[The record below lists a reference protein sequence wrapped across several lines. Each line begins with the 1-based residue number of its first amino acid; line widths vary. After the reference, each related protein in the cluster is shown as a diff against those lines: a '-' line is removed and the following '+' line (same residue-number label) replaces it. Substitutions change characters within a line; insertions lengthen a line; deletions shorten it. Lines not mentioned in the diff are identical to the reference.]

1 MKFRILVPAV
11 LLLVFSVSCTKDF
24 EDMNKDD
31 GKISEITPQELPY
44 LFARALSV
52 GSPFSYQTY
61 QNLYADLY
69 AQYFATT
76 ATAFQTDRYF
86 IRQDWNTNNW
96 RNQYTGVPPQLKAIF
111 DHTDPNSNEYALA
124 SIWWV
129 YCFHH
134 LTDYFGPIPYF
145 EVGEVKDGILPYD
158 AQEAIYNDF
167 FDRLK
172 TAVQHLKE
180 NTPGSLF
187 GSSDLIYGGDT
198 DKWIRFANSLRLRLA
213 LRISY
218 VNPQKARQEAKEAV
232 AAGVMESNQ
241 DNARMRKSL
250 AGNDYNQLAHIAVW
264 NEFSMSSG
272 IFSYLKGYNDPRLGV
287 YFQPAKASGEFAS
300 LRNGQPNVDLNQD
313 QNQPRNL
320 SQIGTSWVSP
330 TPTSWTEHPER
341 PQDIMRCAEV
351 AFLRAEGALN
361 GWNMGGSAEMW
372 YNQGITLSLEEHG
385 VPPAEIEG
393 YLQSEGVPAAPEDFN
408 NSEPVSDI
416 PVRWSPD
423 METQRAQ
430 IGTQKWLAIY
440 PDGFEAWAEIRRTG
454 YPILYPVVQ
463 SDNPDLPAGTP
474 IKRIPYPEIERQT
487 NAEALEGGRAL
498 LGGPDNAA
506 TRLWWDVR

>member
-1 MKFRILVPAV
+1 MNYKTLFLAIAV
-11 LLLVFSVSCTKDF
+11 LALSCTKKF
-24 EDMNKDD
+24 EDMNRNDD
-31 GKISEITPQELPY
+31 KISEITAQELPY

-86 IRQDWNTNNW
+86 IRQDWNNNNW

-111 DHTDPNSNEYALA
+111 DHTDPASNEYALA

-145 EVGEVKDGILPYD
+145 EAGEVKDGTIPYD
-158 AQEAIYNDF
+158 AQEAIYSDF
-167 FDRLK
+167 FERLK

-180 NTPGSLF
+180 NEPGTLF

-198 DKWIRFANSLRLRLA
+198 DSWIRFANSLRLRLA
-213 LRISY
+213 LRISA
-218 VNPQKARQEAKEAV
+218 VDPQKARLEAEDAV
-232 AAGVMESNQ
+232 QSGVMETNQ
-241 DNARMRKSL
+241 DNARMTKSL

-272 IFSYLKGYNDPRLGV
+272 IYSYLKGYEDPRLPV
-287 YFQPAKASGEFAS
+287 YFQPAKASGVFAS
-300 LRNGQPNVDLNQD
+300 LRNGQPNVDLNQE
-313 QNQPRNL
+313 QNQPGSL
-320 SQIGTSWVSP
+320 SQIGPSWVSP
-330 TPTSWTEHPER
+330 TQTSWSEHPDR

-351 AFLRAEGALN
+351 DFLRAEGALN
-361 GWNMGGSAEMW
+361 GWNMGGAAEMW
-372 YNQGITLSLEEHG
+372 YKQGVQHSLEEHG
-385 VPPAEIEG
+385 ISATEAEV
-393 YLQSEGVPAAPEDFN
+393 YLQSEALPAAPEDFN
-408 NSEPVSDI
+408 NSEPVSTT
-416 PVRWSPD
+416 PVKWAAD

-430 IGTQKWLAIY
+430 IGTQKWLALY
-440 PDGFEAWAEIRRTG
+440 PDGFEAWAEVRRTG

-463 SDNPDLPAGTP
+463 SDNPALPAGMS
-474 IKRIPYPEIERQT
+474 IKRIPYPDIEQQT
-487 NAEALEGGRAL
+487 NAEALNGGRAL